1 MKSWLKIIGILS
13 LFVLLTMLFIG
24 NPPSNSEGFTV
35 EELEEKQTD
44 LQNAIDAAQIEYRDN
59 QDYYKKVASSV
70 QNVIDLQNEYSKDPD
85 IKNDLAI
92 QKTLKEFNT
101 WKAENIIQ
109 DTPPTSRATLA
120 PVKKTSFFFPTE

>member
-1 MKSWLKIIGILS
+1 MKSWLKITGIIS
-13 LFVLLTMLFIG
+13 LLVLLTMLFIG
-24 NPPSNSEGFTV
+24 NPSSNSEGFTV

-70 QNVIDLQNEYSKDPD
+70 QNVTDLQNEYSSDPD

-109 DTPPTSRATLA
+109 DKPPAKRATLA
-120 PVKKTSFFFPTE
+120 PVKKTSFFPTA